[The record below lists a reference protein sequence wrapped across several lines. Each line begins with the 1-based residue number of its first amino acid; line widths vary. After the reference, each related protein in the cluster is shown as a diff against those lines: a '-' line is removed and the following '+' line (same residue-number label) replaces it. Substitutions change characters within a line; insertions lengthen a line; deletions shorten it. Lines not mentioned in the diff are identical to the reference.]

1 MTGSRQTQILYSD
14 TQNPMVENATLA
26 TLIAGR
32 SGIAGDKD
40 GLRLLNRLVFVPALD
55 TSPTLVER
63 SV

>member
-1 MTGSRQTQILYSD
+1 MD
-14 TQNPMVENATLA
+14 ENATLA

-40 GLRLLNRLVFVPALD
+40 SLRLLNRFVLVTALVD
-55 TSPTLVER
+55 TSPTLGSKG